1 MASEIKVDTV
11 SEKTSGSGVTIDGLL
26 IKDGGISGD
35 VSLIGTTPTFTI
47 GDAGA
52 EDAALVF
59 DGNAQDFY
67 IALDDSADDLI
78 IGLGAT
84 VGTTPMLS
92 FTEAKA
98 AAFTGAVTMASTL
111 GVTGV
116 VTGAGFTAGSAV
128 LAEAELELLDGL
140 TAGTAIASKVVTTD
154 SSIDTS
160 GQRNLTISG
169 ELDAA
174 TLDISGAIDIAG
186 ASQFSSTIT
195 VGVDDT
201 GYDVKF
207 FGATASS
214 HMLWDES
221 ANTLNLVAST
231 LGVGAVG
238 TKDLGT
244 GIHIKTSDN
253 GGGSVNAAAD
263 ELIIESNGE
272 TGMTIASGS
281 SSGGTIAFGDQAN
294 NIIGKIS
301 YEHGNNSF
309 QFYTAAEEHVR
320 FQGSTQSIDLN
331 YGGTS
336 VTGNVAVNITGQAS
350 ASIMNMYHK
359 DAAGGTA
366 IGFLDGSNQACGS
379 ISIDGNN
386 NATAYNTSSDY
397 RLKENVNYDFDAT
410 TELKKLKPAKFSWKS
425 NSDSTVVEGFL
436 AHEVSEIV
444 PQAIQ
449 GTKDATETKQKV
461 VLGKSGNF
469 WKHNVEQSEWEELKN
484 KTGQSDEM
492 ANSTWYAEKE
502 IPIYQSI
509 DQSKLVPLMVK
520 TILELEARIKT
531 LEDA

>member
-11 SEKTSGSGVTIDGLL
+11 SEKTSANGVTIDGVAL
-26 IKDGGISGD
+26 KD
-35 VSLIGTTPTFTI
+35 
-47 GDAGA
+47 
-52 EDAALVF
+52 
-59 DGNAQDFY
+59 
-67 IALDDSADDLI
+67 
-78 IGLGAT
+78 
-84 VGTTPMLS
+84 
-92 FTEAKA
+92 
-98 AAFTGAVTMASTL
+98 GAVTA
-111 GVTGV
+111 TGV
-116 VTGAGFTAGSAV
+116 VTGTAFTAGSAV

-154 SSIDTS
+154 ASIDTS

-174 TLDISGAIDIAG
+174 TGDFSGAVDIAG
-186 ASQFSSTIT
+186 ATT
-195 VGVDDT
+195 V
-201 GYDVKF
+201 
-207 FGATASS
+207 AALTASGVGQI
-214 HMLWDES
+214 
-221 ANTLNLVAST
+221 AT
-231 LGVGAVG
+231 LGIASA
-238 TKDLGT
+238 KDLGV

-253 GGGSVNAAAD
+253 SCGSVNAAAD
-263 ELIIESNGE
+263 ELIIENSAEAGL
-272 TGMTIASGS
+272 TILSGS

-294 NIIGKIS
+294 NTAGKIS

-309 QFYTAAEEHVR
+309 QFYTNAEEHVR
-320 FQGSTQSIDLN
+320 FQGSTQSISLN

-336 VTGNVAVNITGQAS
+336 VTGNVAVFVTGQAS
-350 ASIMNMYHK
+350 AAIMGMYHK
-359 DAAGGTA
+359 DAGGGTA
-366 IGFLDGSNQACGS
+366 IGFFDGDNQACGS
-379 ISIDGNN
+379 IVIDGNG

-425 NSDSTVVEGFL
+425 DSDSTVVEGFL
-436 AHEVSEIV
+436 AHEVSGIV
-444 PQAIQ
+444 PKAIQ

-469 WKHNVEQSEWEELKN
+469 WRHNVEQSEWEELKN

-531 LEDA
+531 LEAKTNISLEDE